1 MLPKT
6 RRVVSPKEFDKI
18 FKEEALIAE
27 FSSTEEEE
35 EYERKDSAL
44 IRLIRKEIRLHF
56 GRKADS
62 PYVIDDW
69 WPNHTRYIEVTPA
82 HCTAAFLIAL
92 GRLLN
97 NQYKDYRIQVCVYE
111 DAMDGATYIGS
122 MALYKDR
129 VLIEKKLHA
138 LFQRQNLI

>member
-1 MLPKT
+1 
-6 RRVVSPKEFDKI
+6 VVSPKEFDRI
-18 FKEEALIAE
+18 FKEETLVAE
-27 FSSTEEEE
+27 FSSTKEED

-44 IRLIRKEIRLHF
+44 IRLIRKEIRIHF
-56 GRKADS
+56 GRKKDS
-62 PYVIDDW
+62 PYVLDDW

-82 HCTAAFLIAL
+82 HCTAAFLTAL

-97 NQYKDYRIQVCVYE
+97 NDYKDYRIQICVYE
-111 DAMDGATYIGS
+111 DAMDGSTYIGS

-129 VLIEKKLHA
+129 VLIEKKLYA